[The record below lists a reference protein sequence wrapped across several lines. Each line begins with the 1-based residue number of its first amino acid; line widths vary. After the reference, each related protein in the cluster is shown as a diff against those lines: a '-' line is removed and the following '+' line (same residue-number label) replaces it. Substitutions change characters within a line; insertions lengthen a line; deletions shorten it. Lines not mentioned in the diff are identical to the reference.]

1 MNANTLVAQIG
12 VNIMGGLTPTYW
24 RITNRNAMGNGS
36 GTLQRCAP
44 EHAEYVMPYGYND
57 QSIHRYVDEHVKEN
71 MVSKEEIRAKFGC
84 TLAELENHILP
95 R

>member
-1 MNANTLVAQIG
+1 MKANTLVAQIG

-24 RITNRNAMGNGS
+24 RITNRDGMGVGS
-36 GTLQRCAP
+36 GTLQRCVP
-44 EHAEYVMPYGYND
+44 EYADYVMPYGYND
-57 QSIHRYVDEHVKEN
+57 QSIHRCIDQHVKEN
-71 MVSKEEIRAKFGC
+71 MVSKEEIYAKFGC